1 MHNTQPTQQHS
12 GEKRRNPIRNQI
24 DYIITRNRSKRSVKN
39 ARSYGGTETGSD
51 HKLVKMKMEIN
62 WRRIRDKNKKV
73 ERLDLDGF
81 SDPHKREEYQK
92 KVKAAYAQVKAE
104 SVQEKWNQICNVVR
118 ETGKQVLGC
127 KKNSKK
133 ANDEQLEILS
143 GEEYKLRMDIS
154 STTDMPTRKQKQK
167 ELKDVKKAAKKWLK
181 EVETQRI
188 NNKMI
193 KIEEM
198 KNDSS
203 RYFAALKEVQSERK
217 QENLVVE
224 DRCN

>member
-1 MHNTQPTQQHS
+1 MT
-12 GEKRRNPIRNQI
+12 
-24 DYIITRNRSKRSVKN
+24 
-39 ARSYGGTETGSD
+39 
-51 HKLVKMKMEIN
+51 MEIN
-62 WRRIRDKNKKV
+62 WKRIRDKNKKV
-73 ERLDLDGF
+73 ERLDLEGF

-92 KVKAAYAQVKAE
+92 KVKVASAEVKAE

-133 ANDEQLEILS
+133 VNDEQLEILS
-143 GEEYKLRMDIS
+143 REKHKLRMDIN
-154 STTDMPTRKQKQK
+154 STTDMPMRKQKQK
-167 ELKDVKKAAKKWLK
+167 ELKDVKKAVKKRLK
-181 EVETQRI
+181 KVEIERI

-203 RYFAALKEVQSERK
+203 RYFA
-217 QENLVVE
+217 
-224 DRCN
+224 